1 MLLVIVMTLGLLAG
15 CKKKEETKV
24 DKGDRTLTVGIPQDS
39 NIPDYDTNAFSLY
52 LEETLNIDI
61 EWDYF
66 ARNGAKNSQAK
77 YLERAYYSG
86 RTIDDVSYISNDI
99 RKKTFDLR
107 TRNPL
112 PTLGGKVKGWF
123 DGAMYG
129 LGNNLFTVCCA
140 SLAILS
146 KGALAKL
153 GAIGVAAKFGYD
165 ILRSGFGIGKEH
177 PMN

>member
-1 MLLVIVMTLGLLAG
+1 MKTFAKIVCRTTGTLGMGLALYEAS
-15 CKKKEETKV
+15 C
-24 DKGDRTLTVGIPQDS
+24 VGKQ
-39 NIPDYDTNAFSLY
+39 
-52 LEETLNIDI
+52 
-61 EWDYF
+61 F